1 MTHRSAV
8 TRKKPGIRIIHQDAV
23 ITACSERESI
33 LPQEIIFSG
42 SPTPIK
48 LRVDSAVMAF
58 RMFMTIMN
66 KIEGRKVWRQMLPQ
80 NVEEAG
86 SHGTC
91 GGDVSAAA
99 DLADFGADDFCDSG
113 PAGQTDDE
121 GETSGWWPL
130 PVSPEAGG

>member
-1 MTHRSAV
+1 
-8 TRKKPGIRIIHQDAV
+8 
-23 ITACSERESI
+23 
-33 LPQEIIFSG
+33 
-42 SPTPIK
+42 
-48 LRVDSAVMAF
+48 
-58 RMFMTIMN
+58 
-66 KIEGRKVWRQMLPQ
+66 MLPQ

-121 GETSGWWPL
+121 GETQD
-130 PVSPEAGG
+130 GGLSQCRLKQEDDQQTGNCLLYTSRCV